1 MTALA
6 NNAAKQNTVKSS
18 RIFGDYL
25 IMIAAPCLVAVWYYG
40 TQFVSVAAMG
50 VLTALAC
57 DFAAKAILGKTF
69 HLRDFSNI
77 FIGLAI
83 AVMLPAGIPLYV
95 PAAAAAFA
103 VLAVKI
109 PFGGA
114 LHAPFVPAAAGFAFI
129 SVCFK
134 DLIFDYNVA
143 SETKLFG
150 AQSLGSMLSKGQSVY
165 ISAANVFD
173 IIAGNVAG
181 PMGTGCGI
189 LMLACCVYLFVRRKT
204 ALLATLGFVAAC
216 TVCAVVS
223 PRINAS
229 ALTSAV
235 LELSAGSLMFAGV
248 FLITDHSTLPHSG
261 INRVIYGAVCGVV
274 CMSMRKMGVFE
285 EPVCFA
291 IILTNGFRPVLD
303 WVFKALPSVSFR
315 RKEAAEK

>member
-6 NNAAKQNTVKSS
+6 NNPAKQNTIKGS

-25 IMIAAPCLVAVWYYG
+25 IMLAAPCFVAAWYHG
-40 TQFVSVAAMG
+40 SRFLSVAA
-50 VLTALAC
+50 VSVITALFC

-77 FIGLAI
+77 FIGIAI
-83 AVMLPAGIPLYV
+83 ALMLPAGIPLYV
-95 PAAAAAFA
+95 PVTAAAFA

-129 SVCFK
+129 SICFK
-134 DLIFDYNVA
+134 DLIFDYSVN
-143 SETKLFG
+143 SETRLLG
-150 AQSLGSMLSKGQSVY
+150 AESLGSMLSKGKSVY
-165 ISAANVFD
+165 ISTANVFD

-189 LMLACCVYLFVRRKT
+189 LMLACCVYLFVRRRK
-204 ALLATLGFVAAC
+204 ALLATIGFVAAC
-216 TVCAVVS
+216 AVYAAVS

-229 ALTSAV
+229 ALTSIV

-248 FLITDHSTLPHSG
+248 FLLTDHATLPHNG
-261 INRVIYGAVCGVV
+261 INRVIYGALCGVL
-274 CMSMRKMGVFE
+274 CMAMRGAGVFE
-285 EPVCFA
+285 ETVCFA
-291 IILTNGFRPVLD
+291 ILLANGMRPVLD
-303 WVFKALPSVSFR
+303 AAFRALPSVSFK